1 MKTDQELSAL
11 NRFDAEKLL
20 TLAALK
26 KELEQATSELSRHP
40 VYQRLVDL
48 EALHTFMKYHVYAVW
63 DFMSLL
69 KSLQREVTCVDLPWR
84 PSRYSK
90 SLVRLIN
97 EIVLGEES
105 DLGPDGL
112 PCDHFSLYLRAMEEV
127 GLETSLVIERTST
140 LNFEGLP
147 TEVRE
152 FVSYNLELALS
163 GGAHEVCAAFFF
175 GRENIIPD
183 LFRPALEVVSQSIGQ
198 CESFKFYLDRHIE
211 LDGDEHGPLAH
222 NCLMEIVGN
231 NELKLREAYLVGL
244 HSLRLRKNLWDGA
257 LKSIDG
263 RASVSL

>member
-1 MKTDQELSAL
+1 MENLHDE
-11 NRFDAEKLL
+11 
-20 TLAALK
+20 LK
-26 KELEQATSELSRHP
+26 KQSQLLSRHC
-40 VYQRLVDL
+40 VYSRLTNL
-48 EALHTFMKYHVYAVW
+48 TALQTFMKYHVYAVW

-69 KSLQREVTCVDLPWR
+69 KSLQREVTCIELPWR
-84 PSRYSK
+84 PSPYSK

-112 PCDHFSLYLRAMEEV
+112 PCDHFSLYLAAMEEV
-127 GLETSLVIERTST
+127 GLRTSPVLARISA

-152 FVSYNLELALS
+152 FVSYNLELATS

-183 LFRPALEVVSQSIGQ
+183 LFRPALEVVEGALGE
-198 CESFKFYLDRHIE
+198 CESFKFYLERHIE
-211 LDGDEHGPLAH
+211 LDGDEHGPLAY
-222 NCLMEIVGN
+222 NCLMEIVGDD
-231 NELKLREAYLVGL
+231 EQKLREAYLVGL
-244 HSLRLRKNLWDGA
+244 KSLRLRKNLWDGA
-257 LKSIDG
+257 LKSIDN